1 MGRRGIQI
9 RAAPLFRL
17 TAGLNAKI
25 YITTLDNGDIPMA
38 SKRRPGSIK
47 RFGARYGRGVKL
59 KFGKIEAEQRKK
71 HPCPYCRAVR
81 VKRVAA
87 GIWECRKC
95 GSKFTGRAYTV
106 GTPRGRVQIEE
117 EPEKGPETP
126 AEAPTEEPAVEPVEE
141 APAPESEAGEEVETG
156 EEGGL

>member
-1 MGRRGIQI
+1 
-9 RAAPLFRL
+9 
-17 TAGLNAKI
+17 
-25 YITTLDNGDIPMA
+25 MA

-59 KFGKIEAEQRKK
+59 KFGKIEEEQRKK

-81 VKRVAA
+81 VKRVAV
-87 GIWECRKC
+87 GIWQCRKC

-117 EPEKGPETP
+117 EPEKAPKAP
-126 AEAPTEEPAVEPVEE
+126 AAGE
-141 APAPESEAGEEVETG
+141 APAKEPAEEPVVKGAVEETPSPEAEAE

>member
-1 MGRRGIQI
+1 
-9 RAAPLFRL
+9 
-17 TAGLNAKI
+17 
-25 YITTLDNGDIPMA
+25 MA
-38 SKRRPGSIK
+38 SKRRPGSVK

-95 GSKFTGRAYTV
+95 GSKFTGRAYTL

-117 EPEKGPETP
+117 EPVKAPEAPAAEEAPAETLVETP
-126 AEAPTEEPAVEPVEE
+126 AEAPTEEPVEE
-141 APAPESEAGEEVETG
+141 APAPEGEVAEEAGTKEKSD
-156 EEGGL
+156 

>member
-1 MGRRGIQI
+1 
-9 RAAPLFRL
+9 
-17 TAGLNAKI
+17 
-25 YITTLDNGDIPMA
+25 MA

-47 RFGARYGRGVKL
+47 RFGARYGRGVKF

-106 GTPRGRVQIEE
+106 GTPRGRAQIEE
-117 EPEKGPETP
+117 EPEKTPEAPVETP
-126 AEAPTEEPAVEPVEE
+126 AESLAEEPAGEEGVEE
-141 APAPESEAGEEVETG
+141 TPAPEGEVAEEAETK
-156 EEGGL
+156 EKSD